1 MLALLVKY
9 FKAGDSVKADD
20 LETKILIATCVLLLE
35 IANSDDEFSPV
46 ERKIIKGV
54 LEEELEIPRED
65 IEQLLDL
72 AVRDR
77 QESVDIWEYTN
88 LINQY
93 FSKSEKI
100 LLVERM
106 WRVIYADGKVDQF
119 EDYLAHKLA
128 DLLRLSHEDFIEAK
142 LRAKPVGHG
151 GR

>member
-9 FKAGDSVKADD
+9 FKTAEGVDSRS

-46 ERKIIKGV
+46 ERETIHRI
-54 LEEELEIPRED
+54 LEEELEIPREEID
-65 IEQLLDL
+65 QLLNL

-77 QESVDIWEYTN
+77 QNSVDIWEYTN

-93 FSKSEKI
+93 FSTSEKI
-100 LLVERM
+100 QLVERI

-128 DLLRLSHEDFIEAK
+128 DLLRLSHDDFIQAK
-142 LRAKPVGHG
+142 LRAKPSGHR

>member
-9 FKAGDSVKADD
+9 FKAADSEKADGF
-20 LETKILIATCVLLLE
+20 ETKILIATCVLLLE

-46 ERKIIKGV
+46 ERKIIQGI
-54 LEEELEIPRED
+54 LEEELEIPRDD
-65 IEQLLDL
+65 IEKLLEL
-72 AVRDR
+72 AARDR
-77 QESVDIWEYTN
+77 RESVDIWEYTN

-93 FSKSEKI
+93 FSKPEKI
-100 LLVERM
+100 LLVERL

-128 DLLRLSHEDFIEAK
+128 DLLRLSHEDFIQAK
-142 LRAKPVGHG
+142 LRAKPDGYS